1 VDFRSDAAAIRS
13 RRDRHIEAAKAA
25 ARREL
30 VELVSA
36 RDAEIHTL
44 RAQNLSGE
52 RIAAAVGASKSAVYL
67 IVDPPRVVRYRKR
80 RQHARHLKAA

>member
-1 VDFRSDAAAIRS
+1 MDFRSDAAAIRS
-13 RRDRHIEAAKAA
+13 RRDRRIEDAKAA

-44 RAQNLSGE
+44 RAQDLSGE
-52 RIAAAVGASKSAVYL
+52 RIAAVVGCSCGQVFEIL
-67 IVDPPRVVRYRKR
+67 DPPRRVRYREQR
-80 RQHARHLKAA
+80 RVRHLTVA